1 MMFLF
6 GMFTG
11 FFIASLISF
20 ICFYFMA
27 GGTLKIDH
35 SDPEKDLYRFEIDD
49 LDDLSKK
56 KRVILSIKHDADLSQ
71 K

>member
-1 MMFLF
+1 MTFLF
-6 GMFTG
+6 GMFAG

-20 ICFYFMA
+20 ICFCFMA
-27 GGTLKIDH
+27 RGTLKIDH

-49 LDDLSKK
+49 LDNLSKR
-56 KRVILSIKHDADLSQ
+56 KRVILSIEHDADLSQ

>member
-1 MMFLF
+1 MTFLF
-6 GMFTG
+6 GIFTG

-20 ICFYFMA
+20 ICFCFMV

-56 KRVILSIKHDADLSQ
+56 KRVILSIEHDADLSQ

>member
-1 MMFLF
+1 MTFLF
-6 GMFTG
+6 GMFAG

-20 ICFYFMA
+20 ICFCFMA
-27 GGTLKIDH
+27 RGTLKIDH

-49 LDDLSKK
+49 LDNLSKR